1 LAFENAADEEARR
14 LEDLRLGAVEEWID
28 AELELGAGHELVGEL
43 EALARQ
49 WPLRERLQGQ
59 LMLALYRA
67 GRQAEALG
75 VYHETRRALV
85 DELGIEPS
93 PGLQQLYRSML
104 RQEPAL
110 ERVPPPAHAPED
122 HLGDVIK
129 AMLGGRLVTVVGAG
143 VNSGVTQEHSLPK
156 QAEVVAHLV

>member
-1 LAFENAADEEARR
+1 
-14 LEDLRLGAVEEWID
+14 
-28 AELELGAGHELVGEL
+28 
-43 EALARQ
+43 
-49 WPLRERLQGQ
+49 
-59 LMLALYRA
+59 LYRA

-75 VYHETRRALV
+75 VYHDTRRALV

-122 HLGDVIK
+122 HLGDVVK
-129 AMLGGRLVTVVGAG
+129 AMLAGRLVTVVGAG
-143 VNSGVTQEHSLPK
+143 VNYGVTQEHSLPK
-156 QAEVVAHLV
+156 QAEVIAHLVDSFRCPPEYARDLAHVAEYVTLTNGVGPLYDELHALYARDFPPRR